1 MQFGG
6 LRMILIRFH
15 LIWKGVVGVLGFLL
29 ALDYP
34 GLGLD
39 KDLGW
44 LQRDGQPIKATQPWK
59 IIDNLIK
66 IYPRLTKA
74 TLNKVS

>member
-6 LRMILIRFH
+6 LGMISIRFH
-15 LIWKGVVGVLGFLL
+15 LIWKGFVGVLGFLL

-44 LQRDGQPIKATQPWK
+44 LQRDGQPTKATKPLK
-59 IIDNLIK
+59 IIDNLI
-66 IYPRLTKA
+66 
-74 TLNKVS
+74 